1 VNLNCTMTRA
11 EYRYY
16 SSRRREADNAD
27 RDPDERRVGGMKP
40 VRFDLMLFQGSPFK
54 RLYQLRQL
62 AHAFV
67 PGHIYRDRF
76 PVRLP

>member
-1 VNLNCTMTRA
+1 MTR
-11 EYRYY
+11 EDYYRN
-16 SSRRREADNAD
+16 RRNRREADNAD